1 MKTKKIADKIL
12 KAMYKRPGQYVR
24 IDRYQETYIDDGY
37 NRPLYELDIAAGYTN
52 PFGKDEYE
60 IIQKSISITMD
71 DIKKL
76 IFVAA
81 AKLDDL
87 LDDFNSVTEIK

>member
-1 MKTKKIADKIL
+1 MRVKRIADKIL
-12 KAMYKRPGQYVR
+12 KAMHKRPDQYVR
-24 IDRYQETYIDDGY
+24 IDRYQETYMDSYDE
-37 NRPLYELDIAAGYTN
+37 PLYELDIAAGYYVKAEEDTA
-52 PFGKDEYE
+52 
-60 IIQKSISITMD
+60 IIQKAISITMD

-76 IFVAA
+76 IVVAA